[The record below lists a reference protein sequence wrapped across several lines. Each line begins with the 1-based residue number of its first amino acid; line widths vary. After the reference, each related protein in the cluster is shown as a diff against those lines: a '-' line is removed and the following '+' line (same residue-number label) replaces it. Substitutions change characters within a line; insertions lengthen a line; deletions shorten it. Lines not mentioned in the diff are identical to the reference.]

1 MRKRGLL
8 KALAFLLC
16 LVPALWLG
24 WRFWKQ
30 ELTANPLEFLQHQTG
45 DWALRLLV
53 VTLAITPLRKLL
65 RIPEL
70 IRYRRMLG
78 LFAFF
83 YGCLHLV
90 TYLWFDRLF
99 LVDEIVKDIGKRPF
113 ITVGFLSFVLMVP
126 LAATSTAGW
135 IRRLGG
141 KRWQLLHRAVYV
153 SALAG
158 AVHYL
163 WLVKSDIRQPM
174 LYVGLI
180 LLLLGYRVGAWLVAR
195 LRRNSS
201 DAAQR
206 RPVAGAL
213 G

>member
-1 MRKRGLL
+1 MRKRSLL
-8 KALAFLLC
+8 KALVFLLC
-16 LVPALWLG
+16 LVPVLWLG
-24 WRFWKQ
+24 WRFWNQ
-30 ELTANPLEFLQHQTG
+30 DLTANPLEFLQHQTG
-45 DWALRLLV
+45 DWTLRMLV
-53 VTLAITPLRKLL
+53 ATLAITPLRKLL

-83 YGCLHLV
+83 YGGLHFV
-90 TYLWFDRLF
+90 TYLWFDKLF
-99 LVDEIVKDIGKRPF
+99 LLDEILKDIGKRPF
-113 ITVGFLSFVLMVP
+113 ITVGFLSLLLMAP

-141 KRWQLLHRAVYV
+141 KRWQRLHRAVYV

-163 WLVKSDIRQPM
+163 WLVKSDVRKPM
-174 LYVGLI
+174 LYLGLI
-180 LLLLGYRVGAWLVAR
+180 LLLLAYRLGAWLIPRMRSKSRPAE
-195 LRRNSS
+195 RRSP
-201 DAAQR
+201 A
-206 RPVAGAL
+206 AGAL